1 VLIRRATLVAM
12 KAAVSTRY
20 GAPEVVRVMEVPRPA
35 PEADELLVRVYAT
48 TVNRTDCGFR
58 AAHPWFIR
66 GFAGVTKPKRTV
78 LGNEF
83 AGVVEAVGDDVVG
96 FVVGDRV
103 FGYDDTRLGA
113 HAEYLVIGQDAAI
126 ATMPD
131 GRDFEVMAPATEGSH
146 YALASIRA
154 AGVDDSSEVL
164 VYGATGAIGSAA
176 VQVIKSLGAHVTA
189 VCSSEHVDLVA
200 GLGADRVV
208 DYTTTDFTVD
218 SQRYDLV
225 FDAVGKCSFWQCRKL
240 LKPRGIWTSTDLGPL
255 SQNPLLVLATR
266 FSRGRRVLFPFP
278 RIDRE
283 MVEYLKALVE
293 SGRFTPVVDRTYP
306 LENIV
311 EAYRYV
317 ETQQKLGNVV
327 LAAAGDSR
335 SAHLRP

>member
-1 VLIRRATLVAM
+1 M
-12 KAAVSTRY
+12 KAAVTTRY
-20 GAPEVVRVMEVPRPA
+20 GAPEVVRVREVPQPV
-35 PEADELLVRVYAT
+35 PKPDELLVRVHAT
-48 TVNRTDCGFR
+48 TVNRTDCGLR

-66 GFAGVTKPKRTV
+66 GFTGVTKPKRTV

-83 AGVVEAVGDDVVG
+83 AGVVEAVGDAVVS
-96 FVVGDRV
+96 FAIGDRV

-131 GRDFEVMAPATEGSH
+131 GRDFKAMAPATEGSH

-225 FDAVGKCSFWQCRKL
+225 FDAVGKCSFWQCRSL
-240 LKPRGIWTSTDLGPL
+240 LKPRGIWASTDLGPL

-266 FSRGRRVLFPFP
+266 FSRGRRVLLPFP

-283 MVEYLKALVE
+283 MVEHLKALVE

-327 LAAAGDSR
+327 IAVAGHSR
-335 SAHLRP
+335 P